1 MQRSLFRK
9 EPSVKCRNA
18 AYQNKGKNTLG
29 KMIREDVKPPDEV
42 LSLFLDFGLTRPW
55 SFSRGTPQ
63 TSVSRLIFVKGRLW
77 RRERD
82 SNPRRLAPQR
92 FSRPPRSTTPPSLL
106 TEENN
111 VGKSTR
117 IALFCQAS
125 FRPRRPIMLPR
136 LPTPWELAGAAGG
149 LAPSMAPSGTD

>member
-1 MQRSLFRK
+1 MQLFLFRK

-18 AYQNKGKNTLG
+18 AHQNKGKNALG
-29 KMIREDVKPPDEV
+29 KMIQNNVKPTDET
-42 LSLFLDFGLTRPW
+42 LSLFSDFGLTRPW
-55 SFSRGTPQ
+55 LFSRGTPL
-63 TSVSRLIFVKGRLW
+63 TSVSRLIFVKGKLW

-125 FRPRRPIMLPR
+125 FRPRRPIMPPD
-136 LPTPWELAGAAGG
+136 LPTPRELAGAANG
-149 LAPSMAPSGTD
+149 LAPSMAPSGAD